1 MDEKLINLINKKFR
15 SNLRTKCFINISKDS
30 INSKE
35 SNHPENSIDSK
46 ESNNHNSID
55 SKELN
60 HKNSIDSRETNNKIT
75 NSKRFIVLL
84 LNNDNSLI
92 LLHLMIQRNL
102 SRHSPSKSYYS
113 NTTNSTTNIPGRGAN
128 STAIECT
135 TSNNKDTGKGANF
148 TGMECISEKILNE
161 IAVVTKTGE
170 SSNNIERVST
180 NDINGSKEAPIRAGT
195 EESGAV
201 GASTVTVDI
210 KNMLE
215 SDDLILNTIIN
226 VQESSYDFIKN
237 SNELIESV
245 ISILNKF
252 TAVIITH
259 KSESLTICSY
269 KLNNYLTI
277 ININFCYFLHS
288 EILNTRVCE
297 ECHEKCHE
305 LRENYK
311 KLKKNP
317 DLSTIIWNK
326 LLYHNINKYFK
337 SFSNNIYL
345 LLSDCVEDICKITL
359 LLTCLGLSESI
370 INSTSYTNII
380 NTSVTVT
387 GTTASNGPE
396 VSTSTEDS
404 SKDSGTIGAST
415 VTEGKGANSTL
426 MECTMGKGA
435 NSMGLKCTSG
445 KGANSMTIECTNIVN
460 GIIVLRPLKTIT
472 QEQLLFYSKFYNI
485 QNTKIQSN
493 TVNRNNTVNSIND
506 KMSITKCI
514 NDLISELTIQHNN
527 SLYNIVNIT
536 NKLSNPN
543 IQDVNEEEEEKENEE
558 DHSDEEEKKEFEINL
573 KNYKQNPV
581 NGYTNKVVDKDVDKD
596 VLKYFNE
603 L

>member
-30 INSKE
+30 INSQESNHKNSINSKE
-35 SNHPENSIDSK
+35 SNHPE
-46 ESNNHNSID
+46 
-55 SKELN
+55 
-60 HKNSIDSRETNNKIT
+60 NSIDSRETNNKIT

-102 SRHSPSKSYYS
+102 SRHSPSKSYYT
-113 NTTNSTTNIPGRGAN
+113 NTTNSTTNIHGKGANDTFNTPGKGPNFTAMECTSTNNTSEEKNTNGVAAVTKTGESGTFVDTVDTTGKGAN

-135 TSNNKDTGKGANF
+135 T
-148 TGMECISEKILNE
+148 E
-161 IAVVTKTGE
+161 
-170 SSNNIERVST
+170 
-180 NDINGSKEAPIRAGT
+180 DID
-195 EESGAV
+195 AV
-201 GASTVTVDI
+201 GASTVTEDI

-237 SNELIESV
+237 SNEIVESV

-252 TAVIITH
+252 TAVIITD

-269 KLNNYLTI
+269 KLNNYLTV

-288 EILNTRVCE
+288 DSLITRVYE
-297 ECHEKCHE
+297 ECNEKCHE

-326 LLYHNINKYFK
+326 LLYHNINQYFK

-387 GTTASNGPE
+387 GPPNSNGADSN
-396 VSTSTEDS
+396 STND
-404 SKDSGTIGAST
+404 SKDIGTIGAST
-415 VTEGKGANSTL
+415 VTEGKGANS
-426 MECTMGKGA
+426 MP
-435 NSMGLKCTSG
+435 
-445 KGANSMTIECTNIVN
+445 IECTNIVN
-460 GIIVLRPLKTIT
+460 GIIVLRPLKTLT

-493 TVNRNNTVNSIND
+493 TVNNINE

-543 IQDVNEEEEEKENEE
+543 THNSVNGGVNEEH
-558 DHSDEEEKKEFEINL
+558 HSDEKEMEEFVINL
-573 KNYKQNPV
+573 NYKQNPV
-581 NGYTNKVVDKDVDKD
+581 NGYINKDLEKD